1 MAFNQAI
8 SGLKAAENELNV
20 IGNNVSNSA
29 TTAFKKS
36 RVEFQDVFAISNVGG
51 SANNIGRGVDVARI
65 AQQFEQGNVS
75 FTDNALDLAISGQ
88 GFFMLDNG
96 GERLYTRD
104 GAFSLSKDGYIVNSK
119 GHQLLA
125 FGADSIGNVNGAL
138 GPLQLSQ
145 ANNPP
150 KASTAVAFGA
160 NFDANEDPPTIGLF
174 NPLISD
180 SYNQT
185 TALNVFDSQ
194 GGSHLQQ
201 MYFVRDLSP
210 SVPDNTWQMHTYVD
224 GNAVGGPDAISFD
237 GIGKLALP
245 LNGQITIPPFSP
257 GVGLN
262 PMNIVT
268 TVTGSTMY
276 GAKFGANKLTQDGY
290 TTGRLAGLDIDDE
303 GIVLARFTNG
313 QSAVQGQVGLA
324 NFPNPQGLRPAGGNA
339 WQETFAA
346 GVVLQG
352 KPGTASLGLIQ
363 GGALEESNVDL
374 STELVALI
382 IAQRN
387 FQANTE
393 VIKTAD
399 AVTQS
404 VINIR

>member
-29 TTAFKKS
+29 TTGFKKS
-36 RVEFQDVFAISNVGG
+36 RVEFQDVFAVSSVGG
-51 SANNIGRGVDVARI
+51 SGTNVGRGVDTARI

-75 FTDNALDLAISGQ
+75 FTDNALDLAVSGQ
-88 GFFMLDNG
+88 GFFMTNVD
-96 GERLYTRD
+96 GERQYTRD
-104 GAFSLSKDGYIVNSK
+104 GAFSLDKEGFIVNSK

-125 FGADSIGNVNGAL
+125 FGADTIGNINGAL

-150 KASTAVAFGA
+150 KASTAVAVAA
-160 NFDANEDPPTIGLF
+160 NLDANEPRPTVAVFDPLD
-174 NPLISD
+174 SD
-180 SYNQT
+180 SYNRT
-185 TALNVFDSQ
+185 TALNIFDSQ

-201 MYFVRDLSP
+201 MYFVRDP
-210 SVPDNTWQMHTYVD
+210 APNIWQMHTYVD
-224 GNAVGGPDAISFD
+224 GTFVGGPSPIEFD
-237 GIGKLALP
+237 GAGKLLNPA
-245 LNGQITIPPFSP
+245 NGQIALPSFTPAP
-257 GVGLN
+257 GVN
-262 PMNIVT
+262 PMTVIT
-268 TVTGSTMY
+268 TVSGSTMY
-276 GAKFGANKLTQDGY
+276 GAPFGVNKLTQDGF
-290 TTGRLAGLDIDDE
+290 TTGRLAGIDIDNE
-303 GIVLARFTNG
+303 GVILARFTNG
-313 QSAVQGQVGLA
+313 QSSVQGQVGLA

-339 WQETFAA
+339 WQESFAA

-399 AVTQS
+399 AITQS

>member
-1 MAFNQAI
+1 MGFNQAI

-29 TTAFKKS
+29 TTGFKKS
-36 RVEFQDVFAISNVGG
+36 RVEFQDVFAVSTIGG
-51 SANNIGRGVDVARI
+51 SGTNIGRGVDTARV
-65 AQQFEQGNVS
+65 AQQFEQGNIS
-75 FTDNALDLAISGQ
+75 FTDNALDLAVSGQ
-88 GFFMLDNG
+88 GFFMTNVG
-96 GERLYTRD
+96 GERQYTRD
-104 GAFSLSKDGYIVNSK
+104 GAFSLDKQGFIVNSK

-125 FGADSIGNVNGAL
+125 FGADTVGNINGAL
-138 GPLQLSQ
+138 GPTQLSQ

-150 KASTAVAFGA
+150 KASTVVAFGA
-160 NFDANEDPPTIGLF
+160 NFDANAQLPDTPVF
-174 NPLISD
+174 NPLDST
-180 SYNQT
+180 SYNET
-185 TALNVFDSQ
+185 TALNIFDSQ

-201 MYFVRDLSP
+201 MYFVRDAAA
-210 SVPDNTWQMHTYVD
+210 NTWQMHTYVD
-224 GNAVGGPDAISFD
+224 GTFVGGPSPITFD
-237 GIGKLALP
+237 GAGLLATP
-245 LNGQITIPPFSP
+245 ANGQITMPAFTPA
-257 GVGLN
+257 GGAN
-262 PMNIVT
+262 PITIT
-268 TVTGSTMY
+268 TNVIGSTMY
-276 GAKFGANKLTQDGY
+276 GADFGVNKLTQDGF
-290 TTGRLAGLDIDDE
+290 TTGRLAGIDIDTE
-303 GIVLARFTNG
+303 GVILARFTNG

-339 WQETFAA
+339 WHESFAA

-374 STELVALI
+374 SSELVALI

>member
-29 TTAFKKS
+29 TTGFKKS
-36 RVEFQDVFAISNVGG
+36 RVEFQDVFAVSSVGG
-51 SANNIGRGVDVARI
+51 SGNSVGRGVDTARI

-75 FTDNALDLAISGQ
+75 FTDNALDLAVSGQ
-88 GFFMLDNG
+88 GFFMTNVD
-96 GERLYTRD
+96 GERQYTRD
-104 GAFSLSKDGYIVNSK
+104 GAFSVDKQGFIVNSK
-119 GHQLLA
+119 EHQLLA
-125 FGADSIGNVNGAL
+125 FGADSVGNINGAL

-150 KASTAVAFGA
+150 KASTAVSLGA
-160 NFDANEDPPTIGLF
+160 NFDADAKPPKSPLF
-174 NPLISD
+174 NTLDST
-180 SYNQT
+180 SYNET
-185 TALNVFDSQ
+185 TALNIFDSQ

-201 MYFVRDLSP
+201 MYFVRD
-210 SVPDNTWQMHTYVD
+210 VAANTWQMHTYVD
-224 GNAVGGPDAISFD
+224 GNFVGGPNPITFN
-237 GIGKLALP
+237 GVGGLATP
-245 LNGQITIPPFSP
+245 LNGQITLPTFTPSP
-257 GVGLN
+257 GVD
-262 PMNIVT
+262 PMTISTN
-268 TVTGSTMY
+268 VTGSTQ
-276 GAKFGANKLTQDGY
+276 FGADFGVNKLTQDGY
-290 TTGRLAGLDIDDE
+290 TTGRLSGIDIDTE
-303 GIVLARFTNG
+303 GVILARFTNG

-339 WQETFAA
+339 WQESFAA

-374 STELVALI
+374 SSELVALI

>member
-29 TTAFKKS
+29 TTGFKKS
-36 RVEFQDVFAISNVGG
+36 RVEFQDVFAVSSVGG
-51 SANNIGRGVDVARI
+51 SATNIGRGVDTARV

-75 FTDNALDLAISGQ
+75 FTDNALDLAVSGQ
-88 GFFMLDNG
+88 GFFMTNVD
-96 GERLYTRD
+96 GERQYTRD
-104 GAFSLSKDGYIVNSK
+104 GAFSLDKEGFIVNSK

-125 FGADSIGNVNGAL
+125 FGADTVGNINGAL
-138 GPLQLSQ
+138 GPMQLSQ

-150 KASTAVAFGA
+150 KASTLVAFGA
-160 NFDANEDPPTIGLF
+160 NFDANAKLPATPVF
-174 NPLISD
+174 NPLDST
-180 SYNQT
+180 SYNET
-185 TALNVFDSQ
+185 TALNIFDSQ

-201 MYFVRDLSP
+201 MYFVRDAAP
-210 SVPDNTWQMHTYVD
+210 NTWQMHTYVD
-224 GNAVGGPDAISFD
+224 GTFVGGPSPITFD
-237 GIGKLALP
+237 GAGVLATPANGQVALP
-245 LNGQITIPPFSP
+245 TFTPSG
-257 GVGLN
+257 GVN
-262 PMNIVT
+262 PMTIT
-268 TVTGSTMY
+268 TNVIGSTM
-276 GAKFGANKLTQDGY
+276 FGAPFGVNKLTQDGF
-290 TTGRLAGLDIDDE
+290 TTGRLAGIDIDNE
-303 GIVLARFTNG
+303 GVILARFTNG

-339 WQETFAA
+339 WQESFSA

-374 STELVALI
+374 SSELVALI